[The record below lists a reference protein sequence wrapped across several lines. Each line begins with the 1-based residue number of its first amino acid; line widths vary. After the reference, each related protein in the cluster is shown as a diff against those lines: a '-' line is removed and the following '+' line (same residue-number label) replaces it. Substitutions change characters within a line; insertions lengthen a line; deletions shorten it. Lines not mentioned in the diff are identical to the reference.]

1 MSGTTNA
8 PMNVFDVAGRAMSAQ
23 MVRMN
28 TAASNLA
35 NAGSVSGSEQEA
47 YRPLKAVFAEQLDQA
62 SGLSTVKVAS
72 VTRSSATPIRQH
84 DPGHP
89 LADANGD
96 VWAAPVDEN
105 AEMVEMLDSSRQYQN
120 MVEALSTAKQLVL
133 DTVRMK

>member
-1 MSGTTNA
+1 MPTTN

-23 MVRMN
+23 LVRMN

-35 NAGSVSGSEQEA
+35 NAGAVSTNEADA
-47 YRPLKAVFAEQLDQA
+47 YRPLKAVFAQQLDA
-62 SGLSTVKVAS
+62 ATGLSTVRVSS
-72 VTRSSATPIRQH
+72 VTRSTATPIRQH

-96 VWAAPVDEN
+96 VFAAPVDEN
-105 AEMVEMLDSSRQYQN
+105 AEMVEMMDSSRQYQN
-120 MVEALSTAKQLVL
+120 MVEALTTAKQLLL